1 MAMQEGNASE
11 RRVQTKEMVDKWLQ
25 ERQEM
30 LVIYCQLAG
39 LNLYTP
45 EKPNKQLLQD
55 FCQVLV
61 DYIAFGHFEV
71 YDRISRGEER
81 RQEVKQIAEQVY
93 EKVAEVTEL
102 VVAFNDKYDVSDH
115 ELNLDHLDEDLS
127 RLGAELAARI
137 EMEDRVVHALLR

>member
-1 MAMQEGNASE
+1 MQEGNASE